1 MQLTRRNFLRTT
13 AAGLATV
20 ALPLVPSRTAR
31 GATSRNVLVA
41 VYLRGGADGLNL
53 VIPYADAEY
62 YSLRPTTAVP
72 AGQYVPVTGLFGMH
86 SSISE
91 LQALYASG
99 DLAVVHCAGSTDQTR
114 SHFDAQDYMERAA
127 PGNKSVVDGW
137 LNRYL
142 AAVGQGSAL
151 AGVTL
156 GWSREASLDGLAPN
170 LSMPSL
176 SSFDLG
182 GSHVEERK
190 AAIHSLHGA
199 NPGSL
204 LTERTEETLAVVDA
218 IAGVSTDTAVPY
230 PQTSFARQLRDVAA
244 LIRADLGVQVA
255 ALSLGGWDNHDDQ
268 VVNMQRPMERL
279 SQALSAFYQDLGGD
293 AGKVLTLVM
302 TEFGRTVEEN
312 GTFGADHGRG
322 SLMFALGGGVT
333 GGRVILKDDT
343 WPGLTPNESGPRRD
357 LDVTTDFRDVFAEV
371 LDRHLGLGD
380 QSAIFPNFAAQA
392 SNYPGLY
399 V

>member
-13 AAGLATV
+13 AAGFAAV
-20 ALPLVPSRTAR
+20 ALPLVPGRTAR

-62 YSLRPTTAVP
+62 YSLRPTIAVP
-72 AGQYVPVTGLFGMH
+72 SGQYVPVTGLFGMH
-86 SSISE
+86 AGISD
-91 LQALYASG
+91 LQSLYASG
-99 DLAVVHCAGSTDQTR
+99 DLAVVHCVGSTDETR

-127 PGNKSVVDGW
+127 PGDKSVVDGW

-142 AAVGQGSAL
+142 ADAGGGSVL

-156 GWSREASLDGLAPN
+156 GWSREASLEGSAPN
-170 LSMPSL
+170 LSMPSIR
-176 SSFDLG
+176 SFDLG

-199 NPGSL
+199 DPGSL
-204 LTERTEETLAVVDA
+204 LSERTEETLAVVDA
-218 IAGVSTDTAVPY
+218 IAGISTDTAVLY
-230 PQTSFARQLRDVAA
+230 PDNHFARQLRDVAA
-244 LIRADLGVQVA
+244 LIRADLGVHVA
-255 ALSLGGWDNHDDQ
+255 AVSLGGWDNHDDQ
-268 VVNMQRPMERL
+268 VAEMQGPMETL

-293 AGKVLTLVM
+293 AGRVLTLVM

-322 SLMFALGGGVT
+322 SLMFALGGGVA

-343 WPGLTPNESGPRRD
+343 WPGLTPNDGWPRRD

-371 LDRHLGLGD
+371 LDRHLGLVD
-380 QSAIFPNFAAQA
+380 LSPIFPGFTPQA

-399 V
+399 A